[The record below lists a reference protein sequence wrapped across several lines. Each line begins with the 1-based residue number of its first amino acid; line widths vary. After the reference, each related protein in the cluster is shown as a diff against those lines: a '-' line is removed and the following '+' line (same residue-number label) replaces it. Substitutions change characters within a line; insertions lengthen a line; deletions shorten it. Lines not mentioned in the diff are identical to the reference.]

1 MPEILAGQCRRRH
14 DVPVVIFDDRTLT
27 YGELQAESQRIAAGL
42 QARGIGRGDPVIL
55 VIGNRSEFLTIFF
68 AIAQLGAIA
77 VPVNVALKGE
87 SLAHVFDV
95 TGARTA
101 IVEAAFLPRI
111 DATPGGLGRFAQ
123 LFALDGQEPARAPG
137 VRPFAELL
145 HAGDMPA
152 AGHIAPGDPWTI
164 LFTSGTTGPAKG
176 VTLPHQLIS
185 SAAWD
190 VVHGVQMD
198 AQSVFYTF
206 NPLFHLN
213 ALIYGPMAAILA
225 GARAVVRSVFPR
237 ESTLRDL
244 RQAGATHWTATPFLI
259 RALLAAPEAPD
270 DADSALRFVLSFGL
284 TAGEVDT
291 FERRFDCRM
300 VAGYGCTETGMVCPP
315 QPAPANSC
323 GRPGDRVDLRLV
335 GADGLDV
342 PAGST
347 GEIWVRARQPFD
359 AMLGYYR
366 MPEATAA
373 AFTDGWFRT
382 GDLGWLDPAGWLHF
396 VDRIKESLKRRGE
409 NVSTFEVEQVL
420 MGFPGV
426 AAAAV
431 VGFRPDARAE
441 EEVRAF
447 IELAPGSGAAF
458 DPAALVRHCG
468 RNLAY
473 FMVPRFID
481 VVDALPRTAV
491 GKIRKQELKGL
502 PLQSGT
508 FDVRAAGIE
517 VPR

>member
-1 MPEILAGQCRRRH
+1 MPEILAGQCGRMR
-14 DVPVVIFDDRTLT
+14 DVPLAAFDDRTLT
-27 YGELQAESQRIAAGL
+27 YGELHAESCRIAAGL

-55 VIGNRSEFLTIFF
+55 VIGNRSEFLTTFF
-68 AIAQLGAIA
+68 AIAHLGAIA
-77 VPVNVALKGE
+77 VPVNVALRGS

-101 IVEAAFLPRI
+101 IAEAAFLPHV
-111 DATPGGLGRFAQ
+111 DAAPGGIERFAQ
-123 LFALDGQEPARAPG
+123 VFALAGHGAALAG
-137 VRPFAELL
+137 GIRPFAELL
-145 HAGDMPA
+145 HDGDAPVPA
-152 AGHIAPGDPWTI
+152 RIGPGDPWTI

-190 VVHGVQMD
+190 VVHGMEMNTE
-198 AQSVFYTF
+198 SVFYTF
-206 NPLFHLN
+206 HPLFHLN

-225 GARAVVRSVFPR
+225 GARTVLRNAFPR
-237 ESTLRDL
+237 EGTLRDL
-244 RQAGATHWTATPFLI
+244 RQARATHWTAAPFI
-259 RALLAAPEAPD
+259 VRALLAAPEMPD
-270 DADSALRFVLSFGL
+270 DADNALRFVMSFGL
-284 TAGEVDT
+284 TAGEVEA
-291 FERRFDCRM
+291 FERRFDCSI

-315 QPAPANSC
+315 QPAPPKSC
-323 GRPGDRVDLRLV
+323 GRPGDRVELRLV
-335 GADGLDV
+335 GADGVDV
-342 PAGST
+342 PADAT

-373 AFTDGWFRT
+373 AFRGEWFRT
-382 GDLGWLDPAGWLHF
+382 GDLGRLDAAGRLHF

-409 NVSTFEVEQVL
+409 NISTFEVEQVL

-426 AAAAV
+426 AGAAV
-431 VGFRPDARAE
+431 VGFRPHAEAE

-447 IELAPGSGAAF
+447 IEIVPRGGAAF
-458 DPAALVRHCG
+458 DCAALIRHCG

-481 VVDALPRTAV
+481 VMEALPRTPV
-491 GKIRKQELKGL
+491 GKVRKQELKEM
-502 PLQSGT
+502 PLQPGT
-508 FDVRAAGIE
+508 FDIRAAGIE